1 MNILSKLKSSKPLII
16 FLVIILLMAIGSGT
30 SKYPLPSRAVV
41 VGMAIDYEE
50 GQVVASAQII
60 TSVSTGGDTPTNDSF
75 VVIVGK
81 GESMGKALADI
92 NNNTGTYLS
101 MGHLVAVFVGEDMML
116 DVALTYESIEHLV
129 HNYKVPENALVVVSQ
144 GKAGDMI
151 RKQTVS
157 TQLAAFA
164 VKQMSSEVEKV
175 ARGVTTSVLNYRIAN
190 NLPVNTLAL
199 PYVQIVGKFE
209 DPVDGKTGGVILDM
223 QSTYMVGD
231 SHLIIDKQD
240 TEVYN
245 LVVKNFSRGRMT
257 LGETEYE
264 YEEKNTD
271 IEVSMEEGLRA
282 KITVEIKALADRYY
296 AGYDKPEEENYLQ
309 ESTTMVEQKIYDLYL
324 RTSALNIDAYGLYSR
339 FFKKYGRS
347 RQEEYS
353 IDKIFS
359 TCKVEVV
366 VNMKIVG

>member
-1 MNILSKLKSSKPLII
+1 MNIFKKLECNKPIVIFLII
-16 FLVIILLMAIGSGT
+16 IILIAIGSGT

-75 VVIVGK
+75 VVIVGR
-81 GESMGKALADI
+81 GDSMGKALADI

-101 MGHLVAVFVGEDMML
+101 MGHLVAVFVGEEMML
-116 DVALTYESIEHLV
+116 DASRTYESVEHLV

-144 GKAGDMI
+144 GKAGDML
-151 RKQTVS
+151 RRQTVS

-175 ARGVTTSVLNYRIAN
+175 ARGVTTTVLNYRIAN

-199 PYVQIVGKFE
+199 PYVQTVGQFE
-209 DPVDGKTGGVILDM
+209 DPVNDKTGGVILDM

-245 LVVKNFSRGRMT
+245 LVMKNFSRGRMT
-257 LGETEYE
+257 LADTEYE
-264 YEEKNTD
+264 YEEKKAN
-271 IEVSMEEGLRA
+271 IEVSMEEGLYA
-282 KITVEIKALADRYY
+282 KITVEIEALADRYY
-296 AGYDKPEEENYLQ
+296 AGYDKPEEENSLE
-309 ESTTMVEQKIYDLYL
+309 ESIAMVDKKIYDLYQ
-324 RTSALNIDAYGLYSR
+324 RTSALNIDVYGLYSR

-359 TCKVEVV
+359 TCTVEVEV
-366 VNMKIVG
+366 KMKIVG